1 MSAGME
7 ITMKQTDIINPFQP
21 YMTLEMDGYSQINR
35 TDYGISHFYEFT
47 IHDEKK
53 HCIKAVPDASIDLL
67 FNIGENKVST
77 YISGTVFGVK
87 KWELGTQDDCF
98 GVRFQPGQ
106 GILPKDITM
115 EMIVNDDIE
124 IDGDIFLHNKF
135 VEDHKRL
142 AKPGHYLRGTR
153 VNLGQK
159 LTEEICKS
167 KVNRRIY
174 PWTIGIQNR
183 AETAI
188 HSTPVSNFFA
198 DRYKKN
204 VSSGLGCNMS
214 FWRSDFL
221 AINGYDEFFE
231 GWGKED
237 DDLTHRLQR
246 KGCKKR
252 SLRFAGIVYHL
263 WHGHESMESDQK
275 NAEYF
280 RKNNEKN
287 IVYCENGVSKYLKQ
301 E

>member
-124 IDGDIFLHNKF
+124 IDGDIFGKNLTEKIA
-135 VEDHKRL
+135 L
-142 AKPGHYLRGTR
+142 AKTMSERIEIFKKAYEDMVLGRNSLSDKEKINEYLVNRIGRTKGMITMRQLEDETNYSACYLRRIFKSFHGISPKQFAQYIR
-153 VNLGQK
+153 FQNLLMQ
-159 LTEEICKS
+159 
-167 KVNRRIY
+167 
-174 PWTIGIQNR
+174 
-183 AETAI
+183 
-188 HSTPVSNFFA
+188 A
-198 DRYKKN
+198 DKEGVRYEQ
-204 VSSGLGCNMS
+204 VALDCGY
-214 FWRSDFL
+214 
-221 AINGYDEFFE
+221 YDEPHMI
-231 GWGKED
+231 KEFKKYSGVT
-237 DDLTHRLQR
+237 LEQYR
-246 KGCKKR
+246 KMINTNKR
-252 SLRFAGIVYHL
+252 V
-263 WHGHESMESDQK
+263 K
-275 NAEYF
+275 N
-280 RKNNEKN
+280 
-287 IVYCENGVSKYLKQ
+287 
-301 E
+301 

>member
-124 IDGDIFLHNKF
+124 IDGDIFGKNLTEKIA
-135 VEDHKRL
+135 L
-142 AKPGHYLRGTR
+142 AKTMSERIDIFKKAYEDMVLGRNSLSDKDKINEYLVNRISRTKGMITMRQLEDETNYSACYLRRIFKSFHGISPKQFAQYIR
-153 VNLGQK
+153 FQNLLMQ
-159 LTEEICKS
+159 
-167 KVNRRIY
+167 
-174 PWTIGIQNR
+174 
-183 AETAI
+183 
-188 HSTPVSNFFA
+188 A
-198 DRYKKN
+198 DKEGVRYEQ
-204 VSSGLGCNMS
+204 VALDCGY
-214 FWRSDFL
+214 
-221 AINGYDEFFE
+221 YDEPHMM
-231 GWGKED
+231 KEFKKYSGVT
-237 DDLTHRLQR
+237 LEQYR
-246 KGCKKR
+246 KMINTNKR
-252 SLRFAGIVYHL
+252 V
-263 WHGHESMESDQK
+263 K
-275 NAEYF
+275 N
-280 RKNNEKN
+280 
-287 IVYCENGVSKYLKQ
+287 
-301 E
+301 

>member
-124 IDGDIFLHNKF
+124 IDGDIFGKNLTEKIA
-135 VEDHKRL
+135 L
-142 AKPGHYLRGTR
+142 AKTMSERREIFKKAYEDMVLGRNSLSDKEKINEYLVNRISRTKGMITMRQLEDETNYSACYLRRIFKSFHGISPKQFAQYIR
-153 VNLGQK
+153 FQNLLMQ
-159 LTEEICKS
+159 
-167 KVNRRIY
+167 
-174 PWTIGIQNR
+174 
-183 AETAI
+183 
-188 HSTPVSNFFA
+188 A
-198 DRYKKN
+198 DKEGVRYEQ
-204 VSSGLGCNMS
+204 VALDCGY
-214 FWRSDFL
+214 
-221 AINGYDEFFE
+221 YDEPHMM
-231 GWGKED
+231 KEFKKYSGVT
-237 DDLTHRLQR
+237 LEQYR
-246 KGCKKR
+246 KMINTNKR
-252 SLRFAGIVYHL
+252 V
-263 WHGHESMESDQK
+263 K
-275 NAEYF
+275 N
-280 RKNNEKN
+280 
-287 IVYCENGVSKYLKQ
+287 
-301 E
+301 

>member
-21 YMTLEMDGYSQINR
+21 CMTLEMDGYSQINR

-124 IDGDIFLHNKF
+124 IDGDIFGKNLTEKIA
-135 VEDHKRL
+135 L
-142 AKPGHYLRGTR
+142 AKTMSERIEIFKKAYEDMVLGRNSLSDKEKINEYLVNRISRTKGMITMRQLEDETNYSACYLRRIFKSFHGISPKQFAQYIR
-153 VNLGQK
+153 FQNLLMQ
-159 LTEEICKS
+159 
-167 KVNRRIY
+167 
-174 PWTIGIQNR
+174 
-183 AETAI
+183 
-188 HSTPVSNFFA
+188 A
-198 DRYKKN
+198 DKEGVRYEQ
-204 VSSGLGCNMS
+204 VALDCGY
-214 FWRSDFL
+214 
-221 AINGYDEFFE
+221 YDEPHMM
-231 GWGKED
+231 KEFKKYSGVT
-237 DDLTHRLQR
+237 LEQYR
-246 KGCKKR
+246 KMINTNKR
-252 SLRFAGIVYHL
+252 V
-263 WHGHESMESDQK
+263 K
-275 NAEYF
+275 N
-280 RKNNEKN
+280 
-287 IVYCENGVSKYLKQ
+287 
-301 E
+301 

>member
-124 IDGDIFLHNKF
+124 IDGDIFGKNLTEKIA
-135 VEDHKRL
+135 L
-142 AKPGHYLRGTR
+142 AKTMSERIDIFKKAYEDMVLGRTSLSDKEKINEYLVNRISRTKGMITMRQLEDETNYSACYLRRIFKSFHGISPKQFAQYIR
-153 VNLGQK
+153 FQNLLMQ
-159 LTEEICKS
+159 
-167 KVNRRIY
+167 
-174 PWTIGIQNR
+174 
-183 AETAI
+183 
-188 HSTPVSNFFA
+188 A
-198 DRYKKN
+198 DKEGVRYEQ
-204 VSSGLGCNMS
+204 VALDCGY
-214 FWRSDFL
+214 
-221 AINGYDEFFE
+221 YDEPHMM
-231 GWGKED
+231 KEFKKYSGVT
-237 DDLTHRLQR
+237 LEQYR
-246 KGCKKR
+246 KMINTNKR
-252 SLRFAGIVYHL
+252 V
-263 WHGHESMESDQK
+263 K
-275 NAEYF
+275 N
-280 RKNNEKN
+280 
-287 IVYCENGVSKYLKQ
+287 
-301 E
+301 

>member
-124 IDGDIFLHNKF
+124 IDGDIFGKNLTEKIA
-135 VEDHKRL
+135 L
-142 AKPGHYLRGTR
+142 AKTMSERIDIFKKAYEDMVLGRNSLSDKEKINEYLVNRISRTKGMITMRQLEDETNYSACYLRRIFKSFHGISPKQFAQYIR
-153 VNLGQK
+153 FQNLLMQ
-159 LTEEICKS
+159 
-167 KVNRRIY
+167 
-174 PWTIGIQNR
+174 
-183 AETAI
+183 
-188 HSTPVSNFFA
+188 A
-198 DRYKKN
+198 DKEGVRYEQ
-204 VSSGLGCNMS
+204 VALDCGY
-214 FWRSDFL
+214 
-221 AINGYDEFFE
+221 YDEPHMM
-231 GWGKED
+231 KEFKKYSGVT
-237 DDLTHRLQR
+237 LEQYR
-246 KGCKKR
+246 KMININKR
-252 SLRFAGIVYHL
+252 V
-263 WHGHESMESDQK
+263 K
-275 NAEYF
+275 N
-280 RKNNEKN
+280 
-287 IVYCENGVSKYLKQ
+287 
-301 E
+301 

>member
-7 ITMKQTDIINPFQP
+7 ITMKQTDIINHFQP

-124 IDGDIFLHNKF
+124 IDGDIFGKNLTEKIA
-135 VEDHKRL
+135 L
-142 AKPGHYLRGTR
+142 AKTMSERIDIFKKAYEDMVLGRNSLSDKEKINEYLVNRISRTKGMITMRQLEDETNYSACYLRRIFKSFHGISPKQFAQYIR
-153 VNLGQK
+153 FQNLLMQ
-159 LTEEICKS
+159 
-167 KVNRRIY
+167 
-174 PWTIGIQNR
+174 
-183 AETAI
+183 
-188 HSTPVSNFFA
+188 A
-198 DRYKKN
+198 DKEGVRYEQ
-204 VSSGLGCNMS
+204 VALDCGY
-214 FWRSDFL
+214 
-221 AINGYDEFFE
+221 YDEPHMM
-231 GWGKED
+231 KEFKKYSGVT
-237 DDLTHRLQR
+237 LEQYR
-246 KGCKKR
+246 KMINTNKR
-252 SLRFAGIVYHL
+252 V
-263 WHGHESMESDQK
+263 K
-275 NAEYF
+275 N
-280 RKNNEKN
+280 
-287 IVYCENGVSKYLKQ
+287 
-301 E
+301 

>member
-124 IDGDIFLHNKF
+124 IDGDIFGKNLTEKIA
-135 VEDHKRL
+135 L
-142 AKPGHYLRGTR
+142 AKTMSERIDIFKKTYEDIVLGRSSLSDKEKINEYLVNRISRTKGMITMRQLEDETNYSACYLRRIFKSFHGISPKQFAQYIR
-153 VNLGQK
+153 FQNLLMQ
-159 LTEEICKS
+159 
-167 KVNRRIY
+167 
-174 PWTIGIQNR
+174 
-183 AETAI
+183 
-188 HSTPVSNFFA
+188 A
-198 DRYKKN
+198 DKEGVRYEQ
-204 VSSGLGCNMS
+204 VALDCGY
-214 FWRSDFL
+214 
-221 AINGYDEFFE
+221 YDEPHMM
-231 GWGKED
+231 KEFKKYSGVT
-237 DDLTHRLQR
+237 LEQYR
-246 KGCKKR
+246 KMINTNKR
-252 SLRFAGIVYHL
+252 V
-263 WHGHESMESDQK
+263 K
-275 NAEYF
+275 N
-280 RKNNEKN
+280 
-287 IVYCENGVSKYLKQ
+287 
-301 E
+301 

>member
-124 IDGDIFLHNKF
+124 IDGDIFGKNLTEKIA
-135 VEDHKRL
+135 L
-142 AKPGHYLRGTR
+142 AKTMSERIDIFKKAYEDMVLGRNSLSDKEKINEYLVNRISRTKGMITMRQLEDETNYSACYLRRIFKSFHGISPKQFAQYIR
-153 VNLGQK
+153 FQNLLMQANKEG
-159 LTEEICKS
+159 
-167 KVNRRIY
+167 V
-174 PWTIGIQNR
+174 
-183 AETAI
+183 
-188 HSTPVSNFFA
+188 
-198 DRYKKN
+198 RYEQ
-204 VSSGLGCNMS
+204 VALDCGY
-214 FWRSDFL
+214 
-221 AINGYDEFFE
+221 YDEPHMM
-231 GWGKED
+231 KEFKKYSGVT
-237 DDLTHRLQR
+237 LEQYR
-246 KGCKKR
+246 KMINTNKR
-252 SLRFAGIVYHL
+252 V
-263 WHGHESMESDQK
+263 K
-275 NAEYF
+275 N
-280 RKNNEKN
+280 
-287 IVYCENGVSKYLKQ
+287 
-301 E
+301 

>member
-124 IDGDIFLHNKF
+124 IDGDIFGKNLTEKIA
-135 VEDHKRL
+135 L
-142 AKPGHYLRGTR
+142 AKTMGERIEIFKKAYEDMVLGRNSLSDKEKINEYLVNRIGRTKGMITMRQLEDETNYSACYLRRIFKSFHGISPKQFAQYIR
-153 VNLGQK
+153 FQNLLMQ
-159 LTEEICKS
+159 
-167 KVNRRIY
+167 
-174 PWTIGIQNR
+174 
-183 AETAI
+183 
-188 HSTPVSNFFA
+188 A
-198 DRYKKN
+198 DKEGVRYEQ
-204 VSSGLGCNMS
+204 VALDCGY
-214 FWRSDFL
+214 
-221 AINGYDEFFE
+221 YDEPHMM
-231 GWGKED
+231 KEFKKYSGVT
-237 DDLTHRLQR
+237 LEQYR
-246 KGCKKR
+246 KMINTNKR
-252 SLRFAGIVYHL
+252 V
-263 WHGHESMESDQK
+263 K
-275 NAEYF
+275 N
-280 RKNNEKN
+280 
-287 IVYCENGVSKYLKQ
+287 
-301 E
+301 

>member
-1 MSAGME
+1 MIVRMSAGME

-124 IDGDIFLHNKF
+124 IDGDIFGKNLTEKIA
-135 VEDHKRL
+135 L
-142 AKPGHYLRGTR
+142 AKTMSERIEIFKKAYEDMVLGRNFLSDKEKINEYLVNRISRTKGMITMRQLEDETNYSACYLRRIFKSFHGISPKQFAQYIR
-153 VNLGQK
+153 FQNLLMQ
-159 LTEEICKS
+159 
-167 KVNRRIY
+167 
-174 PWTIGIQNR
+174 
-183 AETAI
+183 
-188 HSTPVSNFFA
+188 A
-198 DRYKKN
+198 DKEGVRYEQ
-204 VSSGLGCNMS
+204 VALDCGY
-214 FWRSDFL
+214 
-221 AINGYDEFFE
+221 YDEPHMM
-231 GWGKED
+231 KEFKKYSGVT
-237 DDLTHRLQR
+237 LEQYR
-246 KGCKKR
+246 KMINTNKR
-252 SLRFAGIVYHL
+252 V
-263 WHGHESMESDQK
+263 K
-275 NAEYF
+275 N
-280 RKNNEKN
+280 
-287 IVYCENGVSKYLKQ
+287 
-301 E
+301 

>member
-1 MSAGME
+1 MIVRMSAGME

-124 IDGDIFLHNKF
+124 IDGDIFGKNLTEKIA
-135 VEDHKRL
+135 L
-142 AKPGHYLRGTR
+142 AKTMSERIEIFKKAYEYMVLGRNSLSDKEKINEYLVNRIGRTKGMITMRQLEDETNYSACYLRRIFKSFHGISPKQFAQYIR
-153 VNLGQK
+153 FQNLLMQ
-159 LTEEICKS
+159 
-167 KVNRRIY
+167 
-174 PWTIGIQNR
+174 
-183 AETAI
+183 
-188 HSTPVSNFFA
+188 A
-198 DRYKKN
+198 DKEGVRYEQ
-204 VSSGLGCNMS
+204 VALDCGY
-214 FWRSDFL
+214 
-221 AINGYDEFFE
+221 YDEPHMM
-231 GWGKED
+231 KEFKKYSGVT
-237 DDLTHRLQR
+237 LEQYR
-246 KGCKKR
+246 KMINTNKR
-252 SLRFAGIVYHL
+252 V
-263 WHGHESMESDQK
+263 K
-275 NAEYF
+275 N
-280 RKNNEKN
+280 
-287 IVYCENGVSKYLKQ
+287 
-301 E
+301 

>member
-124 IDGDIFLHNKF
+124 IDGDIFGKNLTEKIA
-135 VEDHKRL
+135 L
-142 AKPGHYLRGTR
+142 AKTMSERIDIFKKAYEDMVLGRNSLSDKEKINEYLVNRISRTKGMITMRQLEDETNYSACYLRR
-153 VNLGQK
+153 
-159 LTEEICKS
+159 IFKS
-167 KVNRRIY
+167 FH
-174 PWTIGIQNR
+174 GISPKQ
-183 AETAI
+183 
-188 HSTPVSNFFA
+188 FA
-198 DRYKKN
+198 QYIRFQSLLMQADKEGVRYEQ
-204 VSSGLGCNMS
+204 VALDCGY
-214 FWRSDFL
+214 
-221 AINGYDEFFE
+221 YDEPHMM
-231 GWGKED
+231 KEFKKYSGVT
-237 DDLTHRLQR
+237 LEQYR
-246 KGCKKR
+246 KMINTNKR
-252 SLRFAGIVYHL
+252 V
-263 WHGHESMESDQK
+263 K
-275 NAEYF
+275 N
-280 RKNNEKN
+280 
-287 IVYCENGVSKYLKQ
+287 
-301 E
+301 

>member
-1 MSAGME
+1 LIVRMSAGME

-124 IDGDIFLHNKF
+124 IDGDIFGKNLTEKIA
-135 VEDHKRL
+135 L
-142 AKPGHYLRGTR
+142 AKTMSERIEIFKKAYEDMVLGRNSLSDKEKINEYLVNRIGRTKGMITMRQLEDETNYSACYLRRIFKSFHGISPKQFAQYIR
-153 VNLGQK
+153 FQNLLMQ
-159 LTEEICKS
+159 
-167 KVNRRIY
+167 
-174 PWTIGIQNR
+174 
-183 AETAI
+183 
-188 HSTPVSNFFA
+188 A
-198 DRYKKN
+198 DKEGVRYEQ
-204 VSSGLGCNMS
+204 VALDCGY
-214 FWRSDFL
+214 
-221 AINGYDEFFE
+221 YDEPHMM
-231 GWGKED
+231 KEFKKYSGVT
-237 DDLTHRLQR
+237 LEQYR
-246 KGCKKR
+246 KMINTNKR
-252 SLRFAGIVYHL
+252 V
-263 WHGHESMESDQK
+263 K
-275 NAEYF
+275 N
-280 RKNNEKN
+280 
-287 IVYCENGVSKYLKQ
+287 
-301 E
+301 

>member
-1 MSAGME
+1 LIVRMSAGME

-124 IDGDIFLHNKF
+124 IDGDIFGKNLTEKIA
-135 VEDHKRL
+135 L
-142 AKPGHYLRGTR
+142 AKTMSERIDIFKKAYEDMVLGRNSLSDKEKINEYLVNRISRTKGMITMRQLEDETNYSACYLRRIFKSFHGISPKQFAQYIR
-153 VNLGQK
+153 FQNLLMQ
-159 LTEEICKS
+159 
-167 KVNRRIY
+167 
-174 PWTIGIQNR
+174 
-183 AETAI
+183 
-188 HSTPVSNFFA
+188 A
-198 DRYKKN
+198 DKEGVRYEQMALDC
-204 VSSGLGCNMS
+204 GY
-214 FWRSDFL
+214 
-221 AINGYDEFFE
+221 YDEPHMM
-231 GWGKED
+231 KEFKKYSGVT
-237 DDLTHRLQR
+237 LEQYR
-246 KGCKKR
+246 KMINTNKR
-252 SLRFAGIVYHL
+252 V
-263 WHGHESMESDQK
+263 K
-275 NAEYF
+275 N
-280 RKNNEKN
+280 
-287 IVYCENGVSKYLKQ
+287 
-301 E
+301 

>member
-1 MSAGME
+1 MIVRMSAGME

-124 IDGDIFLHNKF
+124 IDGDIFRKNLTEKIA
-135 VEDHKRL
+135 L
-142 AKPGHYLRGTR
+142 AKTMSERIDIFKKAYEDMVLGRNSLSDKEKINEYLVNRISRTKGMITMRQLEDETNYSACYLRRIFKSFHGISPKQFAQYIR
-153 VNLGQK
+153 FQNLLMQ
-159 LTEEICKS
+159 
-167 KVNRRIY
+167 
-174 PWTIGIQNR
+174 
-183 AETAI
+183 
-188 HSTPVSNFFA
+188 A
-198 DRYKKN
+198 DKEGVRYEQ
-204 VSSGLGCNMS
+204 VALDCGY
-214 FWRSDFL
+214 
-221 AINGYDEFFE
+221 YDEPHMM
-231 GWGKED
+231 KEFKKYSGVT
-237 DDLTHRLQR
+237 LEQYR
-246 KGCKKR
+246 KMINTNKR
-252 SLRFAGIVYHL
+252 V
-263 WHGHESMESDQK
+263 K
-275 NAEYF
+275 N
-280 RKNNEKN
+280 
-287 IVYCENGVSKYLKQ
+287 
-301 E
+301 

>member
-67 FNIGENKVST
+67 FNIGENKVAT

-124 IDGDIFLHNKF
+124 IDGDIFGKNLTEKIA
-135 VEDHKRL
+135 L
-142 AKPGHYLRGTR
+142 AKTMSERIEIFKKAYEDMVLGRNSLSDKEKINEYLVNRISRTKGMITMRQLEDETNYSACYLRRIFKSFHGISPKQFAQYIR
-153 VNLGQK
+153 FQNLLMQ
-159 LTEEICKS
+159 
-167 KVNRRIY
+167 
-174 PWTIGIQNR
+174 
-183 AETAI
+183 
-188 HSTPVSNFFA
+188 A
-198 DRYKKN
+198 DKEGVRYEQ
-204 VSSGLGCNMS
+204 VALDCGY
-214 FWRSDFL
+214 
-221 AINGYDEFFE
+221 YDEPHMM
-231 GWGKED
+231 KEFKKYSGVT
-237 DDLTHRLQR
+237 LEQYR
-246 KGCKKR
+246 KMINTNKR
-252 SLRFAGIVYHL
+252 V
-263 WHGHESMESDQK
+263 K
-275 NAEYF
+275 N
-280 RKNNEKN
+280 
-287 IVYCENGVSKYLKQ
+287 
-301 E
+301 

>member
-1 MSAGME
+1 MIVRMSAGME

-124 IDGDIFLHNKF
+124 IDGNIFGKNLTEKIALAKTISERIDIFKKAY
-135 VEDHKRL
+135 EDMVLGRNSLSDKEKINEYLVNRISRTKGMITMRQL
-142 AKPGHYLRGTR
+142 EDETNYSACYLRRIFKSFHGISPKQFAQYIR
-153 VNLGQK
+153 FQNLLMQ
-159 LTEEICKS
+159 
-167 KVNRRIY
+167 
-174 PWTIGIQNR
+174 
-183 AETAI
+183 
-188 HSTPVSNFFA
+188 A
-198 DRYKKN
+198 DKEGVRYEQ
-204 VSSGLGCNMS
+204 VALDCGY
-214 FWRSDFL
+214 
-221 AINGYDEFFE
+221 YDEPHMM
-231 GWGKED
+231 KEFKKYSGVT
-237 DDLTHRLQR
+237 LEQYR
-246 KGCKKR
+246 KMINTNKR
-252 SLRFAGIVYHL
+252 V
-263 WHGHESMESDQK
+263 K
-275 NAEYF
+275 N
-280 RKNNEKN
+280 
-287 IVYCENGVSKYLKQ
+287 
-301 E
+301 

>member
-1 MSAGME
+1 MIVRMSAGME

-124 IDGDIFLHNKF
+124 IDGDIFGKNLTEKIA
-135 VEDHKRL
+135 L
-142 AKPGHYLRGTR
+142 AKTMSERIDIFKKAYEDMVLGRNSLSDKEKINEYLVNRISRTKGMITMRQLEDETNYSACYLRRIFKSFHGISPKQFAQYIR
-153 VNLGQK
+153 FQNLLMQANKEG
-159 LTEEICKS
+159 
-167 KVNRRIY
+167 V
-174 PWTIGIQNR
+174 
-183 AETAI
+183 
-188 HSTPVSNFFA
+188 
-198 DRYKKN
+198 RYEQ
-204 VSSGLGCNMS
+204 VALDCGY
-214 FWRSDFL
+214 
-221 AINGYDEFFE
+221 YDEPHMM
-231 GWGKED
+231 KEFKKYSGVT
-237 DDLTHRLQR
+237 LEQYR
-246 KGCKKR
+246 KMINTNKR
-252 SLRFAGIVYHL
+252 V
-263 WHGHESMESDQK
+263 K
-275 NAEYF
+275 N
-280 RKNNEKN
+280 
-287 IVYCENGVSKYLKQ
+287 
-301 E
+301 

>member
-53 HCIKAVPDASIDLL
+53 HCIQAVPDASIDLL

-124 IDGDIFLHNKF
+124 IDGDIFGKNLTEKIA
-135 VEDHKRL
+135 L
-142 AKPGHYLRGTR
+142 AKTMSERIEIFKKAYKDMVLGRNSLSDKEKINEYLVNRISRTKGMITMRQLEDETNYSACYLRRIFKSFHGISPKQFAQYIR
-153 VNLGQK
+153 FQNLLMQ
-159 LTEEICKS
+159 
-167 KVNRRIY
+167 
-174 PWTIGIQNR
+174 
-183 AETAI
+183 
-188 HSTPVSNFFA
+188 A
-198 DRYKKN
+198 DKEGVRYEQ
-204 VSSGLGCNMS
+204 VALDCGY
-214 FWRSDFL
+214 
-221 AINGYDEFFE
+221 YDEPHMM
-231 GWGKED
+231 KEFKKYSGVT
-237 DDLTHRLQR
+237 LEQYR
-246 KGCKKR
+246 KMINTNKR
-252 SLRFAGIVYHL
+252 V
-263 WHGHESMESDQK
+263 K
-275 NAEYF
+275 N
-280 RKNNEKN
+280 
-287 IVYCENGVSKYLKQ
+287 
-301 E
+301 

>member
-87 KWELGTQDDCF
+87 KWELCTQDDCF

-124 IDGDIFLHNKF
+124 IDGDIFGKNLTEKIA
-135 VEDHKRL
+135 L
-142 AKPGHYLRGTR
+142 AKTMSERIDIFKKAYEDMVLGRNSLSDKEKINEYLVNRISRTKGMITMRQLEDETNYSACYLRRIFKSFHGISPKQFAQYIR
-153 VNLGQK
+153 FQNLLMQ
-159 LTEEICKS
+159 
-167 KVNRRIY
+167 
-174 PWTIGIQNR
+174 
-183 AETAI
+183 
-188 HSTPVSNFFA
+188 A
-198 DRYKKN
+198 DKEGVRYEQ
-204 VSSGLGCNMS
+204 VALDCGY
-214 FWRSDFL
+214 
-221 AINGYDEFFE
+221 YDEPHMM
-231 GWGKED
+231 KEFKKYSGVT
-237 DDLTHRLQR
+237 LEQYR
-246 KGCKKR
+246 KMINTNKR
-252 SLRFAGIVYHL
+252 V
-263 WHGHESMESDQK
+263 K
-275 NAEYF
+275 N
-280 RKNNEKN
+280 
-287 IVYCENGVSKYLKQ
+287 
-301 E
+301 

>member
-124 IDGDIFLHNKF
+124 IDGDIFGKNLTEKIA
-135 VEDHKRL
+135 L
-142 AKPGHYLRGTR
+142 AKTMSERIEIFKKAYDDMVLGRTSLSDKEKINEYLVNRISRTKGMITMRQLEDETNYSACYLRRIFKSFHGISPKQFAQYIR
-153 VNLGQK
+153 FQNLLMQ
-159 LTEEICKS
+159 
-167 KVNRRIY
+167 
-174 PWTIGIQNR
+174 
-183 AETAI
+183 
-188 HSTPVSNFFA
+188 A
-198 DRYKKN
+198 DKEGVRYEQ
-204 VSSGLGCNMS
+204 VALDCGY
-214 FWRSDFL
+214 
-221 AINGYDEFFE
+221 YDEPHMM
-231 GWGKED
+231 KEFKKYSGVT
-237 DDLTHRLQR
+237 LEQYR
-246 KGCKKR
+246 KMINTNKR
-252 SLRFAGIVYHL
+252 V
-263 WHGHESMESDQK
+263 K
-275 NAEYF
+275 N
-280 RKNNEKN
+280 
-287 IVYCENGVSKYLKQ
+287 
-301 E
+301 